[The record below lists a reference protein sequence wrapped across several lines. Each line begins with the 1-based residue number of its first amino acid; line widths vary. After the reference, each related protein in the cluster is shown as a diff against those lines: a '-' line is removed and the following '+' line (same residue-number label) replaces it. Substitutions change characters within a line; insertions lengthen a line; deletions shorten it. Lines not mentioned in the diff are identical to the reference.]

1 MFKKSAILFL
11 ILVFIVTSGFGCKT
25 TSTAVSQAMKPITLN
40 YWRVDDGP
48 DDFTEILAQYKALHP
63 YITINYKKLRLS
75 EYESELLNAFAEDRG
90 PDIFSVHNTWV
101 KKYES
106 KIAPMPAETRVV
118 VPVLQGT
125 IKKETVPQLMINKSL
140 TLRDLKNNFV
150 DSVYYDVV
158 SSDNKIYGLPL
169 SSDTL
174 VMYYNQDLFNNSGI
188 TEVPKYWNRDFQQTV
203 KRLTK
208 QDLKGNII
216 QSGVAMGGSSNI
228 DRYSDILSVIM
239 IQNGA
244 IMQNGDQ
251 VSFNKVPSSAQQ
263 ANYNPGLSALRFYTD
278 FANPIKEVYSWNTL
292 MPNSLDAFIGGNL
305 GIMFGYS
312 YQLPIIKA
320 RAPKLNFSVAKLP
333 QIEGS
338 AADINFANYWV
349 ETVSKKSANSNEA
362 WDFVQFAANAENVKS
377 YLGRTKKPA
386 ALRTLLKDQIQDEEI
401 GIFAD
406 QVLTARTWY
415 KGYNSAAAEKAI
427 AEMIDTAIVNT
438 DEAKIQEA
446 LNLGASKVQQTVD
459 AR

>member
-1 MFKKSAILFL
+1 
-11 ILVFIVTSGFGCKT
+11 
-25 TSTAVSQAMKPITLN
+25 
-40 YWRVDDGP
+40 
-48 DDFTEILAQYKALHP
+48 
-63 YITINYKKLRLS
+63 
-75 EYESELLNAFAEDRG
+75 
-90 PDIFSVHNTWV
+90 
-101 KKYES
+101 
-106 KIAPMPAETRVV
+106 
-118 VPVLQGT
+118 
-125 IKKETVPQLMINKSL
+125 
-140 TLRDLKNNFV
+140 
-150 DSVYYDVV
+150 
-158 SSDNKIYGLPL
+158 
-169 SSDTL
+169 
-174 VMYYNQDLFNNSGI
+174 
-188 TEVPKYWNRDFQQTV
+188 
-203 KRLTK
+203 
-208 QDLKGNII
+208 
-216 QSGVAMGGSSNI
+216 MGGSSNI

-349 ETVSKKSANSNEA
+349 ETVSKK
-362 WDFVQFAANAENVKS
+362 VQTLMRLGILYSLPPMPRMLKVILAE
-377 YLGRTKKPA
+377 LKKPA

-446 LNLGASKVQQTVD
+446 LNLGASKVQQNS
-459 AR
+459 